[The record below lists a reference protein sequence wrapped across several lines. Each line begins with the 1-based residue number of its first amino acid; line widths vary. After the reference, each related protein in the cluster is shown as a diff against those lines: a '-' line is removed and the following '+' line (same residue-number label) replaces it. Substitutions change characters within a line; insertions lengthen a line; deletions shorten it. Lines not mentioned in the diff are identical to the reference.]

1 MKQRRLRNRLI
12 IIGIFVIM
20 VLLVLLADP
29 NREVNS
35 KSMYIEYCEE
45 IGEQYNIAPELL
57 LALMERE
64 SGFNPKAKSKAGAV
78 GLCQI
83 IPKYQKERMEELGV
97 TDLYDPYS
105 NILVCADILAEFRE
119 KYYGD
124 LYLCLMCY
132 NEGEYGGAKIRW
144 DEERYSSYATGIVE
158 RAAEFGE
165 VLYGSD

>member
-1 MKQRRLRNRLI
+1 MKRKKMRNRIIVFRIFLI
-12 IIGIFVIM
+12 II
-20 VLLVLLADP
+20 LLVILADP
-29 NREVNS
+29 NREANS
-35 KSMYIEYCEE
+35 QSMYIEYCEE
-45 IGEQYNIAPELL
+45 IGEKYDIAPELL

-83 IPKYQKERMEELGV
+83 IPKYQKERMTALGV

-105 NILVCADILAEFRE
+105 NILVCADILAEFRD

-132 NEGEYGGAKIRW
+132 NEGEYGGAKRKW

-158 RAAEFGE
+158 RATELGE
-165 VLYGSD
+165 ILYGGV